1 MNGYRDIVVDACPRP
16 RVRQTLAFAR
26 DVART
31 FDARLSVK
39 SYAWPR
45 TSIKEL
51 LIRDT
56 MPDQEKVTLMKRE
69 LAASR
74 RAFDEVFAAAA
85 GGADWDSAIG
95 DPTLEM
101 QPHLLTADLLITD
114 PTGSEA
120 CEQLD
125 PARIALECGI
135 AVLRMGR
142 EPHADL
148 ASVVVGWKDTA
159 QARRA
164 VHDALPI
171 LARAQSVV
179 VAGVGD
185 EVATGRL
192 EAVAAHLHR
201 HSVKAR
207 ALHVADTAGDV
218 CSSLLELAERE
229 GAQLVVSG
237 AFSRGPWAQR
247 VLGGVTSSMLGR
259 TDMAWFTSR

>member
-1 MNGYRDIVVDACPRP
+1 MNAYRDIVVDACPRP
-16 RVRQTLAFAR
+16 RLQQTLAFAR

-31 FDARLSVK
+31 FEARLAVK

-45 TSIKEL
+45 TSIKEVL
-51 LIRDT
+51 VRNTL
-56 MPDQEKVTLMKRE
+56 PDQKVALMKRE

-74 RAFDEVFAAAA
+74 RAFDEVFATTS
-85 GGADWDSAIG
+85 GEADWDAAIG

-120 CEQLD
+120 CVQVD

-135 AVLRMGR
+135 PVLRVGR
-142 EPHADL
+142 QPHADL
-148 ASVVVGWKDTA
+148 ANVVVGWKDTA

-171 LARAQSVV
+171 LARARSVV

-185 EVATGRL
+185 EVATRRL
-192 EAVAAHLHR
+192 EAVSAHLCR

-207 ALHVADTAGDV
+207 AWHMADTAGDV
-218 CSSLLELAERE
+218 CSSLLELADRE

-259 TDMAWFTSR
+259 AEISWFTSR

>member
-1 MNGYRDIVVDACPRP
+1 MTNGYRDIAVDACPRP
-16 RVRQTLAFAR
+16 RLQQTLAFAR

-31 FDARLSVK
+31 LDARLSVK

-45 TSIKEL
+45 ASVKEVL
-51 LIRDT
+51 GRNTLA
-56 MPDQEKVTLMKRE
+56 DQKVALMKRE

-74 RAFDEVFAAAA
+74 KAFDEVFATTA
-85 GGADWDSAIG
+85 GEADWDAAIG

-114 PTGSEA
+114 ASESEA
-120 CEQLD
+120 CAQVD

-135 AVLRMGR
+135 PVLRMGR
-142 EPHADL
+142 EPPADL
-148 ASVVVGWKDTA
+148 ANVVVGWKDTA

-171 LARAQSVV
+171 LARARSVV

-185 EVATGRL
+185 EVATRRL
-192 EAVAAHLHR
+192 EAVSAHLSR
-201 HSVKAR
+201 HAVKAR
-207 ALHVADTAGDV
+207 AWHMADSAGDV
-218 CSSLLELAERE
+218 CASLLELAERE
-229 GAQLVVSG
+229 GAKLVVSG

-259 TDMAWFTSR
+259 TEIAWFTSR